1 MTLEDLLRWED
12 SVASWRVVHHGP
24 AGVTLGLLRCDGGEE
39 VDRVLT
45 DDPIILAHIG
55 GRSSSDEDVD

>member
-12 SVASWRVVHHGP
+12 SGASRRVVHHGP

-55 GRSSSDEDVD
+55 GRLSSEDEPE